1 MELQA
6 AVEVERVTHAK
17 GPDEDADLARVALV
31 VEEEA
36 AVAVQV
42 VEAAVRHV
50 AEVLEQALE
59 SAILS
64 FLDHDVDV
72 AVTALEG
79 WWKGN
84 MAVHAHGGAAEQPH
98 QHVRLCRSLQ

>member
-1 MELQA
+1 MEVQA
-6 AVEVERVTHAK
+6 AVEVERVTHTK
-17 GPDEDADLARVALV
+17 GADEDVDLARVALV

-42 VEAAVRHV
+42 VEAAVGHV

-59 SAILS
+59 SPILS
-64 FLDHDVDV
+64 FIDHDVDI

-79 WWKGN
+79 RWKGN
-84 MAVHAHGGAAEQPH
+84 MAVHAHRGAAEQTH
-98 QHVRLCRSLQ
+98 QHGR